1 MIDDFKNAKHTV
13 QLMGILPENT
23 IEIKDAKYD
32 QLDETIEWLSYKIA
46 VLTRV
51 LENPTGILGVDFM
64 LKGLFWTALRPNAM
78 KLVAPFD
85 SVTIDLSHQ
94 DQKIL

>member
-1 MIDDFKNAKHTV
+1 M
-13 QLMGILPENT
+13 MGIPPENT
-23 IEIKDAKYD
+23 IELKDVTND
-32 QLDETIEWLSYKIA
+32 ELDEMIEWLSYRIA

-51 LENPTGILGVDFM
+51 LENSTGILGIDFL

-85 SVTIDLSHQ
+85 SVTIDLTIE
-94 DQKIL
+94 DQKVLRELIQL